1 MIYFVVVTLATV
13 GYGDVVPESELGR
26 FVVILLIVLALVLI
40 PKQTNELIRLM
51 GMQSIYARAIYKANS
66 EVPHIIVC
74 GHVGVAALRDFC
86 NELFHPDHGSQDKNA
101 VILQTTDPLVEME
114 GFLHNPQYELFLT
127 YLKGNP
133 MLDKDLKRAMAI
145 KAKACILLT
154 NKYGNDSFSVDHK
167 NILTG
172 LAIKKYVQHYTGEN
186 MRLCMQLIKPESK
199 THYYS
204 SLTMKSNDQLIVVE
218 EIKMNLVAKSCFVPG
233 IISMISNLITSA
245 GDISS
250 DDFDED
256 WIKEYTLGMGHEI
269 YRTDLSPRFQQKKF
283 SEVAAIVYNEFNG
296 IVFGLELDVG
306 DQTIIRLNPGSY
318 CIPDTKDNNI
328 KVYLICEDK
337 KVADQVSTYD
347 MSADEISMYYH
358 QNNNQRGKKNDKRG
372 FHKQE
377 SYAEVFSEDGENST
391 NASYQNLSNANGED
405 NELLESDYV
414 LLNEPINLMNAT
426 RISIQDDPEI
436 TNHIVVCGIHPSIY
450 YFLLPLRANYLKEL
464 QWVVILSPEPP
475 TNEIWECISRFP
487 KIVYIK
493 VTQTININI
502 LSQLILLGITFTNR
516 RSYSS
521 KYQLC

>member
-1 MIYFVVVTLATV
+1 MFYFVVVTLATV
-13 GYGDVVPESELGR
+13 GYGDVVPVSELGR
-26 FVVILLIVLALVLI
+26 AVVIVLIILALVLI

-51 GMQSIYARAIYKANS
+51 SMQSVYARAIYKANS
-66 EVPHIIVC
+66 EVPHIVIC

-101 VILQTTDPLVEME
+101 VILQTTDPSVEME

-133 MLDKDLKRAMAI
+133 MIDKDLKRAMVS
-145 KAKACILLT
+145 KAKACVLLT
-154 NKYGNDSFSVDHK
+154 DKYGTDSFTADHK

-172 LAIKKYVQHYTGEN
+172 LAIKKYVHHHTSQN

-199 THYYS
+199 VHYYS

-218 EIKMNLVAKSCFVPG
+218 EFKMNLVAKSCFVPG
-233 IISMISNLITSA
+233 IISMISNLIISA
-245 GDISS
+245 GDVS
-250 DDFDED
+250 DGDFEEE
-256 WIKEYTLGMGHEI
+256 WIKEYASGMGYEI
-269 YRTDLSPRFQQKKF
+269 YRTDLSFKFQGKKF

-318 CIPDTKDNNI
+318 TIPNTEENHI

-337 KVADQVSTYD
+337 KVADQVATYEMTSEEASIYHNQNAQRTNKKENKRSSRMDAYSEVSTQD
-347 MSADEISMYYH
+347 DSMSTS
-358 QNNNQRGKKNDKRG
+358 
-372 FHKQE
+372 
-377 SYAEVFSEDGENST
+377 
-391 NASYQNLSNANGED
+391 QNLSGTNGEE

-414 LLNEPINLMNAT
+414 LLNEPVNLMNAT

-464 QWVVILSPEPP
+464 QYVVILAPEPP
-475 TNEIWECISRFP
+475 ANEIWECISRFP
-487 KIVYIK
+487 QIVYIK
-493 VTQTININI
+493 VI
-502 LSQLILLGITFTNR
+502 LS
-516 RSYSS
+516 
-521 KYQLC
+521 